1 MNEQPLFRS
10 EATATIENSISSAL
24 VDRRLNRGSGLLP
37 IFLLF
42 AALAAGAMFVQV
54 SLGVSAKGV
63 IRAKSGAEPVIA
75 EQSGVL
81 SMTISE
87 RDPIAVKAGTPIA
100 TIRNIDLV
108 TLRRAPNV
116 KFSKADLV
124 ARKGRLEIRLAEI
137 RAVYTSK
144 TKQISALETSLEQ
157 LSEKVS
163 GLLPVYHQ
171 EIGRYQQLLAEQEQ
185 LLSKGIVRKDQVEIV
200 RNRLVEL
207 RLQLKEAQIR
217 IGDFGRQRSE
227 LDLQTSQL
235 KGEYG
240 NSLLE
245 VQNALADIEVSMQ
258 AETDLE
264 TSEVRMPRK
273 GTLIPRRP
281 LGGASCSYGRSNSLR
296 CRRADANLY
305 LFEADLPT
313 GQIGGLKE
321 GLSAKIAVTA
331 YPFFEYGFIDGH
343 VRILSKVPN
352 QSIEFSKDLP
362 VDSRFRIVVDPDPV
376 AIKVFAS
383 GKESGPRHD
392 RGYSHQEGVGALVA
406 TPLRP
411 ALQALSSRVNL

>member
-124 ARKGRLEIRLAEI
+124 ARKGRLENRLAEI

-171 EIGRYQQLLAEQEQ
+171 EIERYQQLLAEQEQ

-200 RNRLVEL
+200 RSQLVEL

-273 GTLIPRRP
+273 GTLIPRGI
-281 LGGASCSYGRSNSLR
+281 LGGASCSYGRDSLR
-296 CRRADANLY
+296 CRRGGCKP
-305 LFEADLPT
+305 LPIRSRPSNRPDRRSQ
-313 GQIGGLKE
+313 GRPFRQNRCH
-321 GLSAKIAVTA
+321 GLS
-331 YPFFEYGFIDGH
+331 FL
-343 VRILSKVPN
+343 RIRLYRWPCKDTE
-352 QSIEFSKDLP
+352 QSAEPKHRIQQRPSG
-362 VDSRFRIVVDPDPV
+362 DSRFRIVVDPDPV

-383 GKESGPRHD
+383 GKN
-392 RGYSHQEGVGALVA
+392 LI
-406 TPLRP
+406 
-411 ALQALSSRVNL
+411 QA